1 MLELLQYFGLPVG
14 ISSVSGRIDEIIV
27 IVHYLML
34 VLFIGWGIFFIV
46 SLVKFRASKNK
57 KANYKG
63 VESHYSSVMEAAV
76 AVIEIVILFGFAFP
90 IWAERVNDVP
100 DPRDAEHIRVIAQQY
115 AWNIHYPGADG
126 KFGETRIDLVDEQ
139 DNPIGLDRSSEF
151 GKDDFYTIN
160 QLHVPVDKK
169 IRVDLSSKDVIHN
182 FKLPE
187 LRVSQDA
194 IPGMVIPV
202 HFTATSTSEE
212 FLETAVGTMR
222 EGKSLEIACAQLCG
236 LGHYRMKGYLTIHEE
251 DDYIAWLDEQAEYLE
266 EEGDD
271 DGWGD
276 DDDDGDWG
284 DDDW

>member
-1 MLELLQYFGLPVG
+1 MIELLRYFGLPVG

-34 VLFIGWGIFFIV
+34 VLFVGWGIFFIV
-46 SLVKFRASKNK
+46 SLVKFRSSKNK

-63 VESHYSSVMEAAV
+63 VESHYSSVLEAAV

-90 IWAERVNDVP
+90 IWAERVNEVP
-100 DPRDAEHIRVIAQQY
+100 DTRDAETVRVIAQQY
-115 AWNIHYPGADG
+115 AWNIHYPGPDG

-139 DNPIGLDRSSEF
+139 DNPIGLDRNSEF
-151 GKDDFYTIN
+151 AEDDFTTIN
-160 QLHVPVDKK
+160 QLHIPVNRK

-212 FLETAVGTMR
+212 FLKTTVGTKR
-222 EGKSLEIACAQLCG
+222 EGKGLEIACAQLCG
-236 LGHYRMKGYLTIHEE
+236 LGHYRMKGYVTIHEE
-251 DDYIAWLDEQAEYLE
+251 NDYQAWLDEQAAYLE
-266 EEGDD
+266 EEDGDD
-271 DGWGD
+271 WGD
-276 DDDDGDWG
+276 DGDDWG

>member
-1 MLELLQYFGLPVG
+1 MIELLRYFGLPVG

-34 VLFIGWGIFFIV
+34 VLFVGWGIFFIV
-46 SLVKFRASKNK
+46 SLIKFRSSKNK

-63 VESHYSSVMEAAV
+63 VESHYSSVLEAAV

-90 IWAERVNDVP
+90 IWAERVNEVP
-100 DPRDAEHIRVIAQQY
+100 DTRDAETVRVIAQQY
-115 AWNIHYPGADG
+115 AWNIHYPGPDG
-126 KFGETRIDLVDEQ
+126 KFGATRIDLVDEQ

-151 GKDDFYTIN
+151 AEDDFTTIN
-160 QLHVPVDKK
+160 QLHIPVNRK

-212 FLETAVGTMR
+212 FLKTTVGTKR
-222 EGKSLEIACAQLCG
+222 EGKGLEIACAQLCG
-236 LGHYRMKGYLTIHEE
+236 LGHYRMKGYVTIHEE
-251 DDYIAWLDEQAEYLE
+251 DDYQAWLDEQASYLE
-266 EEGDD
+266 EEDGDD
-271 DGWGD
+271 WGD
-276 DDDDGDWG
+276 DGDDWG

>member
-1 MLELLQYFGLPVG
+1 MIELLRYFGLPVG

-34 VLFIGWGIFFIV
+34 VLFVGWGIFFIV
-46 SLVKFRASKNK
+46 SLVKFRSSKNK

-63 VESHYSSVMEAAV
+63 VESHYSSVLEAAV

-90 IWAERVNDVP
+90 IWAERVNEVP
-100 DPRDAEHIRVIAQQY
+100 DTRDAETVRVIAQQY
-115 AWNIHYPGADG
+115 AWNIHYPGPDG

-151 GKDDFYTIN
+151 AEDDFTTIN
-160 QLHVPVDKK
+160 QLHIPVNRK

-212 FLETAVGTMR
+212 FLKTTVGTKR
-222 EGKSLEIACAQLCG
+222 EGKGLEIACAQLCG
-236 LGHYRMKGYLTIHEE
+236 LGHYRMKGYVTIHEE
-251 DDYIAWLDEQAEYLE
+251 DDYQAWLDEQAAYLE
-266 EEGDD
+266 EEDGDD
-271 DGWGD
+271 WGD
-276 DDDDGDWG
+276 DGDDWG